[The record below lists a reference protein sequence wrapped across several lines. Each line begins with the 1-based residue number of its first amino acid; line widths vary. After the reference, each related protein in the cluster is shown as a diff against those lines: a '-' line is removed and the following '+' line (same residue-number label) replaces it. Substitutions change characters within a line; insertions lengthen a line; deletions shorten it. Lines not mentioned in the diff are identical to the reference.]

1 MNTRGGRALNGL
13 GDLPV
18 YQTQS
23 NSEYREV
30 VSGSQAA
37 GDKFRCREG
46 KSPDRQLRSQSL
58 CLVSKD
64 VEAH

>member
-23 NSEYREV
+23 NSEYRGV